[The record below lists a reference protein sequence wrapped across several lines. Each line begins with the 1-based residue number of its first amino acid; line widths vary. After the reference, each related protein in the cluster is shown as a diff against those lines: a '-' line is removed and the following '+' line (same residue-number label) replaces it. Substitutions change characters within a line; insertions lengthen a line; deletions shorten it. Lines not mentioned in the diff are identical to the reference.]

1 MGSQRQQTVKQAHDN
16 GAFRTLHQYNV
27 VMVNMVKRD
36 ICLSQLGLNRCHLYD
51 TYIRW
56 VTSRPLSG
64 CIKWMYLVLSLL
76 SLASFR
82 SLFVSRSLRLLVR
95 HSSVSPSSGPLRRR
109 RRRRS
114 KTVRCRKN
122 RWPSTSLSALGRI
135 LFTPAAAA
143 RPGRGAGTRRSER
156 RGRENAGPENE
167 GPRLSD
173 VSLEVF
179 FIQYSIWVAITAT
192 VKYRIVWLC
201 VGYWISVVRLLILSI
216 E

>member
-1 MGSQRQQTVKQAHDN
+1 M
-16 GAFRTLHQYNV
+16 
-27 VMVNMVKRD
+27 
-36 ICLSQLGLNRCHLYD
+36 
-51 TYIRW
+51 
-56 VTSRPLSG
+56 TSRPLSG

-109 RRRRS
+109 RRS

-143 RPGRGAGTRRSER
+143 TPGRGAGTRRSER

-179 FIQYSIWVAITAT
+179 FYSV
-192 VKYRIVWLC
+192 LN
-201 VGYWISVVRLLILSI
+201 LSSHNCYS
-216 E
+216 